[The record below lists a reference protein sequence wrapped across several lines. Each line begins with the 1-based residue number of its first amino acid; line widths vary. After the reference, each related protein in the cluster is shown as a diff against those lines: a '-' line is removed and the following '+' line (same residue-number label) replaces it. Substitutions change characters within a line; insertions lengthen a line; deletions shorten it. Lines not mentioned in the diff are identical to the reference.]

1 MNLYFYDVP
10 IPNTL
15 YQGVQIQTWFEKC
28 IVKNKCLN
36 LVRNSFFQPMF
47 SKEYLSNIST
57 NSLLRASI
65 SFSSNDKLWRQKVDI
80 NTFEIVNESSFVI
93 FIEFFNQK
101 SKQNYLSLS
110 NFIISGILLKFSNCI
125 MYQIIINLSPN
136 SCWHTQLVKR

>member
-93 FIEFFNQK
+93 FIKFFNQK
-101 SKQNYLSLS
+101 SNK
-110 NFIISGILLKFSNCI
+110 IIFLFLTLLFLAS
-125 MYQIIINLSPN
+125 Y
-136 SCWHTQLVKR
+136 